1 MGPKCYHNG
10 QYKRESDRFDTEKE
24 KKGNVITEPKTGVIC
39 FVHRKGP
46 QTKEFRQPLEGGK
59 GKKTFPPQSL
69 QKETTL
75 TTLSLSSVRLILD
88 F

>member
-39 FVHRKGP
+39 FVHRKGHKP
-46 QTKEFRQPLEGGK
+46 G
-59 GKKTFPPQSL
+59 SH
-69 QKETTL
+69 
-75 TTLSLSSVRLILD
+75 
-88 F
+88 